1 MFFILA
7 LLINFSN
14 FKLPHYLPIVVPAA
28 ALITA
33 HFFAKQ
39 WLNKKWPK
47 AIIIIQSS
55 VCVLL
60 LLLAAAINM
69 WVFPVK
75 NPLLITVSILLLS
88 FVFYFVLKKYQNTIQ
103 KAITVSVATMAVFF
117 FLLNTNFYPNL
128 LNYQGGKPLAD
139 LTRQKADP
147 KKVYFWN
154 NTFSSSYN
162 FYTASLRQVYNDSLL
177 KSGEIIWLI
186 YDKSQQAAIDS
197 SGLLPGQQFSVDD
210 YEVTRLKKKFLDP
223 ATRKETLTEM
233 RMAEVVGRK

>member
-1 MFFILA
+1 MLA

-33 HFFAKQ
+33 DFFAQ
-39 WLNKKWPK
+39 HWSNQKWTK
-47 AIIIIQSS
+47 AIVLIQST

-60 LLLAAAINM
+60 LLLAATVNM
-69 WVFPVK
+69 WVFPLK
-75 NPLLITVSILLLS
+75 NFLLISVSVLLLS
-88 FVFYFVLKKYQNTIQ
+88 FVFYFVITKYQTPIQ
-103 KAITVSVATMAVFF
+103 KSISVSVAVMVLFF
-117 FLLNTNFYPNL
+117 FLLNTSFYPKL
-128 LNYQGGKPLAD
+128 LSYQGGKPLAD

-162 FYTASLRQVYNDSLL
+162 FYTASLRQVYDDSLL
-177 KSGEIIWLI
+177 KSGEKFWLI
-186 YDKSQQAAIDS
+186 FDKSQQSAIES
-197 SGLLPGQQFSVDD
+197 AGLLLGQQFSVAD
-210 YEVTRLKKKFLDP
+210 YEITRLKKKFLDP

-233 RMAEVVGRK
+233 RLTEVVGRK